1 MKHAL
6 TWSNKIRPVEEVSE
20 PEGLDVAVKFA
31 DGTIKDDWEL
41 VRESMIF
48 ESEEAAKKHVFMAR
62 LKGKRP
68 Q

>member
-6 TWSNKIRPVEEVSE
+6 TWSNKIRPITEVSE

-41 VRESMIF
+41 VRKDMIF
-48 ESEEAAKKHVFMAR
+48 PSEREAKKHVFLMR
-62 LKGKRP
+62 LKGKK
-68 Q
+68 